1 MKKAIGI
8 IILGLLLTSCST
20 SKVMNNV
27 MTSWKGSHISEVID
41 QWGYPSAQQDIA
53 GRKLYIWVE
62 SVSGITTGTITGDTI
77 SMMGGAWTC
86 KRILEVNDEEKV
98 ISWQWSGNNCPFGL
112 TGRYKNW
119 PKKLSN

>member
-20 SKVMNNV
+20 TKVMNNV
-27 MTSWKGSHISEVID
+27 MNSWKGSYISEVIN
-41 QWGYPSAQQDIA
+41 QWGYPDAQQEIA
-53 GRKLYIWVE
+53 GKKLYIWDE
-62 SVSGITTGTITGDTI
+62 SITALYTFSGSISGGTW
-77 SMMGGAWTC
+77 SC

>member
-1 MKKAIGI
+1 
-8 IILGLLLTSCST
+8 
-20 SKVMNNV
+20 
-27 MTSWKGSHISEVID
+27 MTSWKDSHISEVID
-41 QWGYPSAQQDIA
+41 QWGYPSRQQTIA
-53 GRKLYIWVE
+53 GKKLYLWEE
-62 SVSGITTGTITGDTI
+62 SVTALYTLTPGSISGGT
-77 SMMGGAWTC
+77 WTC

>member
-1 MKKAIGI
+1 MKE
-8 IILGLLLTSCST
+8 IL
-20 SKVMNNV
+20 SKISDNWQDYRNHCLRK
-27 MTSWKGSHISEVID
+27 TKG
-41 QWGYPSAQQDIA
+41 GYMSRPSRQQTIA
-53 GRKLYIWVE
+53 GKKLYLWEE
-62 SVSGITTGTITGDTI
+62 SVTALYTLTPGSISGGT
-77 SMMGGAWTC
+77 WTC